1 MALAIAQVG
10 TASEIRDVADLFR
23 EYTAWAFTLTADSPE
38 VPPTFGGFEDEL
50 ASLPGIYAPPMGR
63 LLLATVDGRPAGCIA
78 LKGHDAETA
87 ELKRL
92 YVRPGYRGQAIGQH
106 LVAALV
112 DEARGEGYRRI
123 VLDSHMSMTKAH
135 DIYQSAGF
143 RKVPTPADFPEV
155 LKPVVVF
162 MELDLDATTGSPR
175 VPFS

>member
-1 MALAIAQVG
+1 M
-10 TASEIRDVADLFR
+10 
-23 EYTAWAFTLTADSPE
+23 
-38 VPPTFGGFEDEL
+38 
-50 ASLPGIYAPPMGR
+50 
-63 LLLATVDGRPAGCIA
+63 
-78 LKGHDAETA
+78 
-87 ELKRL
+87 
-92 YVRPGYRGQAIGQH
+92 
-106 LVAALV
+106 AALV
-112 DEARGEGYRRI
+112 EEARRQGYRRI